1 MLETREPGGTP
12 LGEELRKLLLEWS
25 GEKKSD
31 RTELLLFAASRAEH
45 VDKVIVPALNRGS
58 WVLCDRYLYSTVT
71 FQGHGRGIRRD
82 WIDQANALAVQ
93 TTLPDLV
100 VLLDLEPR
108 EGLRRIASR
117 QDNGKD
123 SFEDEELAFHE
134 RIRHGFL
141 ECADT
146 SQVPFLV
153 LDGMLPPEELQRI
166 TFSVFG

>member
-1 MLETREPGGTP
+1 M
-12 LGEELRKLLLEWS
+12 
-25 GEKKSD
+25 
-31 RTELLLFAASRAEH
+31 
-45 VDKVIVPALNRGS
+45 
-58 WVLCDRYLYSTVT
+58 
-71 FQGHGRGIRRD
+71 
-82 WIDQANALAVQ
+82 
-93 TTLPDLV
+93 
-100 VLLDLEPR
+100 LLDLEPR